1 MHFAVSFCGTSDPQ
15 DVEGGMRLANEI
27 VALTALAVFQQFIIA
42 CLVALVMLL
51 AVSPEG
57 ANRVR
62 GWIAAAKDWMA

>member
-1 MHFAVSFCGTSDPQ
+1 
-15 DVEGGMRLANEI
+15 MRLANEI

-57 ANRVR
+57 AKRLR

>member
-1 MHFAVSFCGTSDPQ
+1 
-15 DVEGGMRLANEI
+15 MRLANEI

-57 ANRVR
+57 AKRVR